1 MSNPK
6 RGGGVLAR
14 QREVQNDVAAITGIY
29 ENAESFWEH
38 RVKNAH
44 KRADTC
50 TICINAVPQ
59 SISRS
64 LCPLRTAYPKCS
76 FAGPAFRSE
85 NALSKEMS

>member
-1 MSNPK
+1 M
-6 RGGGVLAR
+6 
-14 QREVQNDVAAITGIY
+14 QNDVAAITGIY

-44 KRADTC
+44 KRGGHLHYLYM
-50 TICINAVPQ
+50 Q
-59 SISRS
+59 SHSRS

-85 NALSKEMS
+85 NALSKEIYYKFINYY